1 MCEGRWAWEW
11 GLLDLD
17 PLHRLSEVIPDERR
31 QLLCGVGHPPHRH
44 SLGAIA
50 NGAQVG
56 RRDASYPLG
65 QKVHREPIDKL
76 DAGQVLAEQLP
87 IAAFVRR
94 AELYLLR
101 EAPSAKD
108 GAGLGERRAACGCG
122 VHFVA

>member
-1 MCEGRWAWEW
+1 MREGRWARER

-17 PLHRLSEVIPDERR
+17 PLHRFGEVIPDERR
-31 QLLCGVGHPPHRH
+31 QLLCGVRHPPHRH

-50 NGAQVG
+50 NGAQVC

-65 QKVHREPIDKL
+65 QKLYREPLDKL
-76 DAGQVLAEQLP
+76 DAVQVLAEQLP

-94 AELYLLR
+94 AEFYLFR

-108 GAGLGERRAACGCG
+108 
-122 VHFVA
+122 